1 MHFGLATSRIYSNK
15 FKWQQRDSNPQPLS
29 SWLSVLLRTKWLWV
43 DRISLLSLKLQIW
56 CLPRVRSSLTY
67 RQTIECGFTLKLVRD
82 MIITYSLISAVFRGA
97 VLISGEA
104 LIRGRRLFQ
113 YGYPKMWRLFEAR
126 RLLEEVRLLSEKGIL
141 DSIELRMLRRVDYLP
156 TQSPSNIST
165 DGVT

>member
-104 LIRGRRLFQ
+104 LIRGRRFFSMWIPKDAALIWGQ
-113 YGYPKMWRLFEAR
+113 ALIRGSTLIKWEGYFGFHRVANAKESRL
-126 RLLEEVRLLSEKGIL
+126 
-141 DSIELRMLRRVDYLP
+141 
-156 TQSPSNIST
+156 ST
-165 DGVT
+165 HPEPI